1 MIPGAGNSYEAE
13 YLFRNG
19 FSNVTVLDFSEKA
32 LENFSNRCPD
42 FPEQQLIQMDFFHH
56 QGTYDFIV
64 EQTFFCA
71 LNPELRKSYV
81 EKMNELLAVKGKL
94 CGLLFDD
101 EQLKGNPP
109 FGGTKAEYQK
119 LFSTHFQLTVFE
131 TCNDSIGPRQNRE
144 LFIELEKITSI
155 H

>member
-1 MIPGAGNSYEAE
+1 MGAPSPALVQYFNNLNDKQLRILIPGAGNSYEAE

-81 EKMNELLAVKGKL
+81 EKMNE
-94 CGLLFDD
+94 
-101 EQLKGNPP
+101 
-109 FGGTKAEYQK
+109 
-119 LFSTHFQLTVFE
+119 
-131 TCNDSIGPRQNRE
+131 IGRA
-144 LFIELEKITSI
+144 
-155 H
+155 HV